1 MCVSPPSCFQIVR
14 HPLARLAG
22 ARFDA
27 EKGGLMDWSTQLQI
41 LGEVGLAILLS
52 GLIGLEREL
61 AGKPAGFRTQ
71 MLVAGSAALLVGLG
85 EVLLERFNAA
95 GEGSLIRADPIRIIE
110 AVITGVSFLGAGTIF
125 RRGGEQVEGLT
136 TAATLLLSGAL
147 GICVAL
153 RQLLL
158 AIGVTLIALILLRGL
173 QRVEVWLTARGQ
185 RTA

>member
-1 MCVSPPSCFQIVR
+1 
-14 HPLARLAG
+14 
-22 ARFDA
+22 
-27 EKGGLMDWSTQLQI
+27 MDWSTQLHI
-41 LGEVGLAILLS
+41 LGEVALAMVLS

-85 EVLLERFNAA
+85 EGLLDRFSTG

-110 AVITGVSFLGAGTIF
+110 AVITGISFLGAGTIF

-153 RQLLL
+153 RQLVL
-158 AIGVTLIALILLRGL
+158 AVGVTLLTLILLRSL
-173 QRVEVWLTARGQ
+173 RWVEVWLTTRVH
-185 RTA
+185 RTEGP

>member
-1 MCVSPPSCFQIVR
+1 
-14 HPLARLAG
+14 
-22 ARFDA
+22 
-27 EKGGLMDWSTQLQI
+27 MDWSTQLYI
-41 LGEVGLAILLS
+41 LGEVTLAIVLS

-85 EVLLERFNAA
+85 EVLLARFSA
-95 GEGSLIRADPIRIIE
+95 GGDGSLIRADPIRIVE

-125 RRGGEQVEGLT
+125 SRGGEQVEGLT

-158 AIGVTLIALILLRGL
+158 AVGVTLLTLILLHSL

-185 RTA
+185 RTERP